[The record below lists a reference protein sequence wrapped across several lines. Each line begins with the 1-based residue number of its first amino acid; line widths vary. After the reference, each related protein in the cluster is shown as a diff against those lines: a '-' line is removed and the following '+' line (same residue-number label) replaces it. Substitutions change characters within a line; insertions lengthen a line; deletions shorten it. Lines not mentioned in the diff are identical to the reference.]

1 MKAPISHPWP
11 VLAHCDHSGHCG
23 QSSGTLLASCKCFY
37 SRWPEHNALHSQM
50 EGGGLCNAPVFGH
63 QTSHDYSPL
72 QAPDWRCLFIR
83 LWILLFTPSDPDTFM
98 VSPNDEKS
106 YFPNRKLNDSF
117 TDQTDINERRTV
129 LHRRRKYLF
138 YPPPLQTPRPQ
149 TRPMENRPQECLQL
163 LERPL
168 QLFIFE
174 RLPIGGKYEIVLL
187 DTREH

>member
-1 MKAPISHPWP
+1 
-11 VLAHCDHSGHCG
+11 
-23 QSSGTLLASCKCFY
+23 
-37 SRWPEHNALHSQM
+37 M

-83 LWILLFTPSDPDTFM
+83 LWILLFTPTDPETLM

-117 TDQTDINERRTV
+117 TDQTDINERR
-129 LHRRRKYLF
+129 KYLF
-138 YPPPLQTPRPQ
+138 YPPPLQTPRSQ
-149 TRPMENRPQECLQL
+149 TRPVENRPQECLQL
-163 LERPL
+163 LE
-168 QLFIFE
+168 LFIFE